1 MFSLPV
7 PMAGAGLKPSDLG
20 MREQVL
26 YQYATTAGQLQY

>member
-7 PMAGAGLKPSDLG
+7 PMAGAGLEPSDLG
-20 MREQVL
+20 MRKQMQ